1 MKHIRGDTKYLSYK
15 TNFTNTRSRG
25 AKLHYEYPSVCIQ
38 SHSPV
43 QLTRSYSCGDSPVA
57 RGASSCSS
65 ISASRASHRFLSLP
79 NRHSLQNCR
88 LKHKSSSISSDYKPF
103 SSSLSLMC
111 SHYKRVNLQRLS
123 EPSRCN
129 TLRLIRT
136 LETAPLFTNWPKCSE
151 NVWVHHVGERGGIS
165 ALTFWTLPRFTNSS
179 FWEGDRKRK
188 RKTRDNECVTRK

>member
-1 MKHIRGDTKYLSYK
+1 MKHVRGDTQYLSYK
-15 TNFTNTRSRG
+15 TNFTNKRSRG
-25 AKLHYEYPSVCIQ
+25 AKLHCEYPSVRIQ

-65 ISASRASHRFLSLP
+65 ISASRASHQFPSSP

-88 LKHKSSSISSDYKPF
+88 LKHKSSSISSEYKPF
-103 SSSLSLMC
+103 SSSLSLVC

-123 EPSRCN
+123 GSSCCN
-129 TLRLIRT
+129 KLRLIRT

-151 NVWVHHVGERGGIS
+151 NVWVHHVGE
-165 ALTFWTLPRFTNSS
+165 
-179 FWEGDRKRK
+179 
-188 RKTRDNECVTRK
+188 